1 MFSVYLPAV
10 EEKSLAVPAQSEGDV
25 PSGVETVMI
34 VDDEPQIRT
43 SMERLLRMSGYQILL
58 ASDGLEALEIY
69 QRHKEEIGLV
79 ILDISMPRMSG
90 REALVEFRR
99 LDPAVKVLVF
109 SGYTPD
115 AEDSYDQVMGVVDK
129 PPNPEKILGQVRMRL
144 DTAISGERS

>member
-10 EEKSLAVPAQSEGDV
+10 EEKSLAVPAQSEAEV

-79 ILDISMPRMSG
+79 ILDAENVGPGSLGGISAFGSG
-90 REALVEFRR
+90 GESLGLLGLYTGCGGFLR
-99 LDPAVKVLVF
+99 
-109 SGYTPD
+109 SGD
-115 AEDSYDQVMGVVDK
+115 GCC
-129 PPNPEKILGQVRMRL
+129 R
-144 DTAISGERS
+144 